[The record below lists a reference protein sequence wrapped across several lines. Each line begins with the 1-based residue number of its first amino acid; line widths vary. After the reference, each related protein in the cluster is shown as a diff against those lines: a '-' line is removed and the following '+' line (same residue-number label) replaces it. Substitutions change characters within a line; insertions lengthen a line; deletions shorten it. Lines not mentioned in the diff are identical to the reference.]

1 MCAFNRDKKR
11 SWSTANE
18 DDSTQPESSF
28 EPIILRRH
36 HGSSSRES
44 DFLALESPGDIGF
57 DQAGLVPDSALVVD
71 DSGDPEV
78 LPQACEFIFDEES
91 QLSNNRS
98 STLLGPFDDRAG
110 DSALS
115 LQSPLIS
122 NDPVSDSCT
131 TFSTELTSN
140 PTPTSLR
147 DTFVEVCYGTVSVTQ
162 LTYRSL
168 C

>member
-18 DDSTQPESSF
+18 DDSIQPESSF
-28 EPIILRRH
+28 EQIVLRRH

-44 DFLALESPGDIGF
+44 DFLVLKSSGHIGF
-57 DQAGLVPDSALVVD
+57 DQAGLVPDSALVID

-78 LPQACEFIFDEES
+78 LPQACEFISDEES
-91 QLSNNRS
+91 QLSN
-98 STLLGPFDDRAG
+98 TL
-110 DSALS
+110 
-115 LQSPLIS
+115 LIS
-122 NDPVSDSCT
+122 NGRVSDSCT

-147 DTFVEVCYGTVSVTQ
+147 DTFVEVCYGTVSVIQ
-162 LTYRSL
+162 LTYQSS

>member
-18 DDSTQPESSF
+18 DDSIQPESSF
-28 EPIILRRH
+28 EQIILRRH

-44 DFLALESPGDIGF
+44 DFPALESPGDIRF

-71 DSGDPEV
+71 DSGDLEV
-78 LPQACEFIFDEES
+78 LPQACEFISYEE
-91 QLSNNRS
+91 
-98 STLLGPFDDRAG
+98 
-110 DSALS
+110 SALS

-147 DTFVEVCYGTVSVTQ
+147 DTFAEVCYGTVSVTQ
-162 LTYRSL
+162 LTYQTL
-168 C
+168 Y

>member
-11 SWSTANE
+11 SWSAANE
-18 DDSTQPESSF
+18 DDSIQPESSF
-28 EPIILRRH
+28 EQIILHRH
-36 HGSSSRES
+36 HGSSSREL

-57 DQAGLVPDSALVVD
+57 DRAGLVPDSALVVD
-71 DSGDPEV
+71 DSGDLGG
-78 LPQACEFIFDEES
+78 LPQAYEFISYEES
-91 QLSNNRS
+91 QLSNSHS
-98 STLLGPFDDRAG
+98 STLLGPFNDRAG
-110 DSALS
+110 DLALS

-147 DTFVEVCYGTVSVTQ
+147 DTFVEVCYGTVSMTQ
-162 LTYRSL
+162 LTYQSL
-168 C
+168 Y